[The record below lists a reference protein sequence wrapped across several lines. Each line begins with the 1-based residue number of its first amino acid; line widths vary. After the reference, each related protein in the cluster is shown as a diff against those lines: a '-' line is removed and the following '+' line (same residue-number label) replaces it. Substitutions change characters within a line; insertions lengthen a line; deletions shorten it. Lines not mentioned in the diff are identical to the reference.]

1 MAKTGYSVI
10 TPAGVSLTASTARS
24 VLGVLAPTSF
34 GLELKKIRVGLYGV
48 NASGV
53 PGDIE
58 LCNAT
63 FATNA
68 PGGGAASTAVTPQQ
82 LYGRVIPPGF
92 LAGAAWTAG
101 NEPTVLAP
109 IDSYPLTPNGGL
121 VIYDL
126 PLGDSPDCGPGTGF
140 VLRARYPAAVTIA
153 ATFWVER
160 A

>member
-1 MAKTGYSVI
+1 ML
-10 TPAGVSLTASTARS
+10 LTANTARS
-24 VLGVLAPTSF
+24 VLGVLAPAAC
-34 GLELKKIRVGLYGV
+34 GLELKKVRVGLYGV

-53 PGDIE
+53 PGDVE

-63 FATNA
+63 FASNA
-68 PGGGAASTAVTPQQ
+68 PGGVTSTAVTPQQ
-82 LYGRVIPPGF
+82 LYGRVIAPGF
-92 LAGAAWTAG
+92 LAGSAWTAG

-140 VLRARYPAAVTIA
+140 VLRARYPAGISIS